1 MEKLFVE
8 LNFSVNLN
16 EFMPFKGIELF
27 MNDLMELW
35 AKFSQNNFFKFGCF

>member
-1 MEKLFVE
+1 MEKMFVE

-27 MNDLMELW
+27 MNDLMELCS
-35 AKFSQNNFFKFGCF
+35 KFGQDFFKFGCF